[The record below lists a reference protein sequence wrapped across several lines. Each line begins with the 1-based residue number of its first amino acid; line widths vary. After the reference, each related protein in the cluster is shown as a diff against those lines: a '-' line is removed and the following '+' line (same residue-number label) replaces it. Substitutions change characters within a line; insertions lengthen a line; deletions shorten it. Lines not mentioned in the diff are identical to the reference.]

1 MDSLSCV
8 MSDTQRTARP
18 TQRRKHASS
27 DPPNDPLLTPS
38 EAAKAV
44 GLAVSAETIR
54 RWIRKGILPVVLVG
68 PYRRA
73 MIRRSVALRL
83 LTSKA
88 GPAS

>member
-1 MDSLSCV
+1 
-8 MSDTQRTARP
+8 MSDTTRTAQKTSKTR
-18 TQRRKHASS
+18 TSS
-27 DPPNDPLLTPS
+27 DPPFDPLLTPS
-38 EAAKAV
+38 EASKAV
-44 GLAVSAETIR
+44 DLAVSAETIR
-54 RWIRKGILPVVLVG
+54 RWIRKGIIPVVLVG